1 MKKRYFAAIIF
12 LVVFMTTMFFLTH
25 FTKSL
30 IHSVDGYVVSD
41 DSFSKVLL
49 SGNKQA
55 KSDNVRLT
63 KVSYSDTFYTNLGN
77 TYVGD
82 NKKKL
87 VNTTYPIFSN
97 KGISLV
103 NMSAKSKLINS
114 DFIFSKGYPNFT
126 ITDGKLYN
134 YNDHE
139 QADYDQYIL
148 LQLSNMIYINLGEI
162 KLNTNTEEYT
172 IPLNSVLSFEN
183 DHIKY
188 YYYSDGFLV
197 YKIIDGISLDNT
209 INIGNTSFLYEKLL
223 TEIGKVSFD
232 TEDGSKE
239 DDFTSSDNDVKED
252 NSNKDT
258 DNENTESSYVKP
270 TVKCDSFKANVYSIT
285 SNLKID
291 DPSHKIVEAITFII
305 KEKNKIYLR
314 KGFLS
319 SGKIEI
325 NGLKPNTEYT
335 ISGSYKYYNE
345 EEKKM
350 EVEFFSQDLKTLDVS
365 KLDSIDID
373 YSNGSI
379 YSNKINIKG
388 LKISTSL
395 TNEVIKGINKVCI
408 YIDNEK
414 YFISA
419 LDVNKLLSG
428 QAINYLS
435 LAKLKSNSRINY
447 EIRIYDSYDN
457 LLKVNNATGTSRTSK
472 EEPTSSVKIVKNET
486 NEVEFLI
493 SLKNNDSVN
502 VANYRYNIYNKN
514 NELVESKKIN
524 KDKETVKVKNLN
536 PTTLYK
542 VEVLG
547 DFDTEDGLG
556 VKKDNL
562 MGEASFTTGS
572 LSSLGSL
579 RITSNIE
586 DGSLTSDSVK
596 IKTELNLNKTSAI
609 LTDLLNSLELKIV
622 DTDGNIYYQKMLS
635 SLELDKF
642 KSGEVLDSQIT
653 NLKSATKYNVLYT
666 GVLKQGDTL
675 EDITVLSTLENFK
688 TLKNK
693 AIVQIDKK
701 FVTSS
706 MIDYDVRVDDLD
718 NSILSNRVL
727 LEVRDS
733 NLKLIAKEELDVN
746 DAYKEL
752 TYDKLEANENYHF
765 VYKVEKYNEG
775 YDNTTFQSDYIIYEE
790 DIVTEEGVTGK
801 IELTSLLRQI
811 TSDNLF
817 NIEDYS
823 RIRKEGSGTGS
834 KDYNLGDNTVTF
846 STKNGW
852 SYYSYFVP
860 EAYNKKVNVTF
871 YAKYD
876 DNTQN
881 TSNAY
886 LGTSY
891 YSSTYNLSGLNKS
904 EWKKY
909 SYTFTLTS
917 NYICFAINET
927 SGQNKITSVNFK
939 DINIVL
945 MDNIVTDAKKD
956 ISSSY
961 YSSDKIFTDT
971 KMISGNDSMP
981 SHDGNSKITG
991 NSSNG
996 YAKITDLDSNKV
1008 YSYDYTGTYQT
1019 FTTPKTGKYKIEL
1032 WGAQGGGEKG
1042 GKGAYTSGIIQL
1054 KSNEKLYVYV
1064 GQEGSLSN
1072 SSSFNGGGSGV
1083 GSLPGVFD
1091 GYSGGGAT
1099 DVRLE
1104 SGSWS
1109 LTSSLKSRIMV
1120 AAGGGASCN
1129 SISGGYGGS
1138 INGGIGVKNDSSYL
1152 DAITSS
1158 GATQS
1163 SGGKVMGCTT
1173 FYSNGSFGMGG
1184 SSLIG
1189 GGGGYYGGASG
1200 CLELY
1205 EENLYI
1211 LTGAGG
1217 SSYISGHLGCLSQYF
1232 EATYKKYSEDK
1243 QYEGI
1248 FNIDLYDSREEII
1261 TNDYYV
1267 RIYKADEL
1275 VETHKYD
1282 LDSKKIEDVVKKY
1295 KFDKNKNYTVKLSIK
1310 IRDRFYDI
1318 SSVSF
1323 NTSSEIRA
1331 IRTVYDFQ
1339 NMHPS
1344 GKYIVLNDLD
1354 FTNSSGYGYVFYGS
1368 IDFLGHT
1375 VKRDTSPAYMF
1386 YQIGSG
1392 AVVSNVVVD
1401 MIFNN
1406 TSPIVYNNYVAFA
1419 KGNYG
1424 IIDNIMVNVIEAT
1437 SQANDAFSLI
1447 SIDNYGT
1454 IKNFVINSKV
1464 SIYARSRLGL
1474 VSCYNKGII
1483 KNGYVYGQN
1492 INATFTNLYENR
1504 KLIGVIAGQNESN
1517 SIIEN
1522 VYSLISVDKDSSL
1535 SSENVVG
1542 NIVGY
1547 NKNGTLK
1554 NAYSSE
1560 GEINT
1565 NILSRDPNIGE
1576 VSSINVNNLYYSSDK
1591 SYSTSYSSKVSKM
1604 ALYDNDFQ
1612 SKVLND
1618 DNGFIIDKFVS
1629 LGYFPQVDFNEV
1641 MPNQEWISLPN
1652 INNQDLVDVTSINIL
1667 SNDGDSAKV
1676 ELVLNNPSAAK
1687 VTSVGITDISD
1698 VKIISQD
1705 DYSGK
1710 SKVVINLENPSSY
1723 KSTYYLRSLTVKE
1736 VLNLSYDVT
1745 YGQTERPINVDLYY
1759 PIKNLEDFKIINQNP
1774 SQNYILK
1781 ADLDFSD
1788 SVISKYV
1795 ISSSFTGKLN
1805 GNGHTIKNIKST
1817 TPFFSYLY
1825 KAVIENL
1832 FVENFSLNAQESNY
1846 YSAFFGNLSNST
1858 INNVHMKDVNISNGR
1873 YIGGLVGYAS
1883 NSTIQNS
1890 SVNEFN
1896 NSKTSNSSS
1905 VSIGG
1910 LIGSLN
1916 TSNIYNCFVCDNEIK
1931 FNGNGVIGIGGLVGN
1946 TVDSN
1951 IENVYATGTIETNS
1965 YYAGGIVGYSNTSN
1979 GVYLTD
1985 KLINAWSKV
1994 NIISSLDYVGGIYGF
2009 FNYDNFSNTLVLG
2022 NVYSLYS
2029 ASFVHRTSG
2038 NVSDLVK
2045 NNYAWDRQ
2053 EVNGYVTDN
2062 VTSEVLLST
2071 EQLLDKNTYYDLMSF
2086 ADNFNYDGIEN
2097 GLMPKLVSR
2106 DKDKVL
2112 PNQDDVKL
2120 QSGMFE
2126 VNNIVVDATVND
2138 ATIYLELNNPDN
2150 LDVTGIEFDNLDVSK
2165 ISKLSSMDG
2174 VTVIEVKVLPN
2185 KYYDSYTLT
2194 KINYIDSNGKKKS
2207 YNRNS
2212 KIELQFFKSLSKFED
2227 WQSISSTTTENYR
2240 LTADID
2246 FAGKSNINTNV
2257 SMARLEGVEGKN
2269 YSLKNITL
2277 TSTSADYS
2285 LINKITTTLKNV
2297 TFDNININVTS
2308 SGSNVGVIITNYADI
2323 ENVNFNNI
2331 TINAPSVNYVGP
2343 IVYYSTALGAN
2354 NIGAVGNNI
2363 TGNNYVGGVIAYT
2376 AYDSIDN
2383 VVCDNL
2389 TVYGYS
2395 YVGGVIGSINLSS
2408 SNYNNYTVS
2417 NMNVNGRSSVGGIF
2431 GRGSGKNLKISDS
2444 SIVGRA
2450 GGSAIG
2456 GIIGANNG
2464 VAFDT
2469 AIADSI
2475 SVLAKGNSYV
2485 GGVIGNGFVAN
2496 NTYVL
2501 NSSIVQE
2508 GNYSYVGG
2516 ILGYSYSTSNVGI
2529 VNSTVKSSGNHTGG
2543 IAGMREFYTSTGAIV
2558 NNTTVSGTN
2567 YVGGSYGTI
2576 STCTVSEFLINA
2588 TVFGTGNYVGGF
2600 AGNID
2605 AVSTESNYSANI
2617 NSVIVANSEI
2627 TGNNYVGGF
2636 AGSAAALLPSS
2647 IFYNIL
2653 LVDNVNSTGSYVG
2666 SVTGKDKTFNTI
2678 NTKFYAYNKNQIND
2692 EVAKDILDYN
2702 SISSSNYLSASDL
2715 LTQSTY
2721 TNRGFSTSDWDFS
2734 NLSNGYYPK
2743 VKYVNNQIDIKLP
2756 TDIVMFRARR
2766 MVSLYKHE
2774 LPSIN
2779 VYSSGVNS
2787 INLEFSESDIYTY
2800 FDVYENDKLVI
2811 SHDLDRRVFSLNYN
2825 YKSKLKIVIS
2835 DGTNR
2840 NIKFIYPEDV
2850 IHKVST
2856 YDDKYAYIYEEQLKG
2871 NVSSIDDKVIHIYGD
2886 KVLTDNLDVYSIG
2899 EEKYLSKDNKYEV
2912 SLLSEVVP
2920 LFEFSYDN
2928 KVINTYYNY
2937 SEIITAEEKLIYEN
2951 QLFVKNG
2958 NIEIVDYN
2966 LDNKKDCIIIDNYS
2980 DNNYVTVLGVDG
2992 VLYNLK
2998 SAIKLPVN
3006 FSNKNISEI
3015 SNNINSNSSIVL
3027 VLYENGKVVAVDYRT
3042 GKEETLAKADINTT
3056 FAEYFKDSISYRKAA
3071 INSSLTNN
3079 YEESLALVDLLED
3092 NPIEEDSEGNYTKG
3106 SIDKKND
3113 TTTLNSGYISYYNS
3127 ISNKYDVVKLNEVI
3141 NCGDDVVVENNKI
3154 YSSPELVNIY
3164 MNESIFE
3171 KIFGNINIVVVFI
3184 VILISIIC
3192 SLILWIVNVKKLK
3205 FEGVK

>member
-1 MKKRYFAAIIF
+1 MKKRYFAAIVF
-12 LVVFMTTMFFLTH
+12 LIVFMTTMFFLTH
-25 FTKSL
+25 FTKSS
-30 IHSVDGYVVSD
+30 IQSADGYVVSD

-49 SGNKQA
+49 SGNKQS
-55 KSDNVRLT
+55 KSDNVKLT
-63 KVSYSDTFYTNLGN
+63 KISYSDTFYTNLGN
-77 TYVGD
+77 TYVFD
-82 NKKKL
+82 RKKL
-87 VNTTYPIFSN
+87 VNTDYPIFSN
-97 KGISLV
+97 KGISII
-103 NMSAKSKLINS
+103 NISSKSKLINS
-114 DFIFSKGYPNFT
+114 DFVFSKGYLNFT
-126 ITDGKLYN
+126 ITGGRLYN
-134 YNDHE
+134 YNDYE

-148 LQLSNMIYINLGEI
+148 LQLSNMTYVNLGEI
-162 KLNTNTEEYT
+162 KLNTNTKEYS
-172 IPLNSVLSFEN
+172 IPLNSIIAFEN
-183 DHIKY
+183 DYVKY
-188 YYYSDGFLV
+188 YYYSNGVLV
-197 YKIIDGISLDNT
+197 YKIIDGISLDNILN
-209 INIGNTSFLYEKLL
+209 INNTSFTYSKLL
-223 TEIGKVSFD
+223 TEIGKISDD
-232 TEDGSKE
+232 TDSDKV
-239 DDFTSSDNDVKED
+239 DDSLLDNDELEND
-252 NSNKDT
+252 SNKD
-258 DNENTESSYVKP
+258 DEILEKEDKYVKP
-270 TVKCDSFKANVYSIT
+270 TVKCDLFKENVYSIT
-285 SNLKID
+285 SNLEID
-291 DPSHKIVEAITFII
+291 DPAHRIIEAITFVV
-305 KEKNKIYLR
+305 KEKNNIYLR
-314 KGFLS
+314 KAFLS

-325 NGLKPNTEYT
+325 NGLKPNTEYS
-335 ISGSYKYYNE
+335 IVGSYKYYNE
-345 EEKKM
+345 EKKKM
-350 EVEFFSQDLKTLDVS
+350 EVDFFNQDIKTLDVS
-365 KLDSIDID
+365 NLDSIDID
-373 YSNGSI
+373 YNNGLI
-379 YSNKINIKG
+379 YSNKINIKN
-388 LKISTSL
+388 LKITTSL
-395 TNEVIKGINKVCI
+395 SNEVIKGIKRVCVF
-408 YIDNEK
+408 IDGEE
-414 YFISA
+414 YFLSTS
-419 LDVNKLLSG
+419 DVNKLLKG
-428 QAINYLS
+428 DEINYFS
-435 LAKLKSNSRINY
+435 LAKLKSNSKIDY
-447 EIRIYDSYDN
+447 EIKVYDSYNN
-457 LLKVNNATGTSRTSK
+457 LLKVNNATSSSRTSK
-472 EEPTSSVKIVKNET
+472 EFPNASIKIVKNEA

-493 SLKNNDSVN
+493 STTNKDNVN
-502 VANYRYNIYNKN
+502 IGNYRYNIYNKD
-514 NELVESKKIN
+514 NEIIDSKEIDSDNERVKI
-524 KDKETVKVKNLN
+524 KNLN
-536 PTTLYK
+536 PATVYK
-542 VEVLG
+542 IEVLG
-547 DFDTEDGLG
+547 DFDTEDGQG
-556 VKKDNL
+556 IKKDSL
-562 MGEASFTTGS
+562 IGETTFTTAS
-572 LSSLGSL
+572 LSSLGYIRLNSTIEPDSL
-579 RITSNIE
+579 KSN
-586 DGSLTSDSVK
+586 SVK
-596 IKTELNLNKTSAI
+596 INTVINLNKTNSI
-609 LTDLLNSLELKIV
+609 LIDLLNSLEIKIE
-622 DTDGNIYYQKMLS
+622 DSEGNIYYEKTLS

-642 KSGEVLDSQIT
+642 KSGEVFSSEII
-653 NLKSATKYNVLYT
+653 NLKSATKYNVLYN
-666 GVLKQGDTL
+666 GVLKQGDVL
-675 EDITVLSTLENFK
+675 EDITILSTLEDFK
-688 TLKNK
+688 TLKNQ
-693 AIVQIDKK
+693 AIVQIDNK

-706 MIDYDVRVDDLD
+706 MVDFDVRVDDLD
-718 NSILSNRVL
+718 NSILSDKVL
-727 LEVRDS
+727 LEIRDS

-860 EAYNKKVNVTF
+860 EAYNKTVNVTF

-891 YSSTYNLSGLNKS
+891 NSSTYNLSGLNKS

-1072 SSSFNGGGSGV
+1072 SSSFNGGGSG
-1083 GSLPGVFD
+1083 STYYN

-1120 AAGGGASCN
+1120 AAGGGASYGD
-1129 SISGGYGGS
+1129 ISGGAGGS
-1138 INGGIGVKNDSSYL
+1138 FNGGNGVKTDSSYL
-1152 DAITSS
+1152 DAIISS
-1158 GATQS
+1158 GATQY
-1163 SGGKVMGCTT
+1163 SGGKAISSSSSPYY
-1173 FYSNGSFGMGG
+1173 YSYAGSLGMGG
-1184 SSLIG
+1184 SYPIG

-1200 CLELY
+1200 CVGY
-1205 EENLYI
+1205 NGSTINVYS
-1211 LTGAGG
+1211 TGAGG
-1217 SSYISGHLGCLSQYF
+1217 SSYISGHLGCLSQSF

-1295 KFDKNKNYTVKLSIK
+1295 RFDKNKNYTVKLSIK

-1406 TSPIVYNNYVAFA
+1406 TSPIVYNNYVSFA
-1419 KGNYG
+1419 KRNDG
-1424 IIDNIMVNVIEAT
+1424 IIDNIMVNVSEAT
-1437 SQANDAFSLI
+1437 SQANESFSTI
-1447 SIDNYGT
+1447 AIDNYGT
-1454 IKNFVINSKV
+1454 IKNFVVNSSV
-1464 SIYARSRLGL
+1464 SVSARSIFGF
-1474 VSCYNKGII
+1474 VSANNKGII
-1483 KNGYVYGQN
+1483 KDGYVYGQN
-1492 INATFTNLYENR
+1492 INGMFTNLYETN
-1504 KLIGVIAGQNESN
+1504 KSIGVIAAINEKN
-1517 SIIEN
+1517 AKIEN

-1535 SSENVVG
+1535 SSENAVG
-1542 NIVGY
+1542 NLVGY
-1547 NKNGTLK
+1547 NKNGILR
-1554 NAYSSE
+1554 NSYSSE
-1560 GEINT
+1560 MVTTT
-1565 NILSRDPNIGE
+1565 NLLSKDPNIGL
-1576 VSSINVNNLYYSSDK
+1576 VSSINASNLYYSSDK
-1591 SYSTSYSSKVSKM
+1591 SYLSNYSSKVSKM
-1604 ALYDNDFQ
+1604 ALYDIDFQ
-1612 SKVLND
+1612 TKVLNN

-1629 LGYFPQVDFNEV
+1629 VGYYPQINFNEV
-1641 MPNQEWISLPN
+1641 MPKQEWISLPA
-1652 INNQDLVDVTSINIL
+1652 ITNQDLVDVTSINVL
-1667 SNDGDSAKV
+1667 SNEGESAKI
-1676 ELVLNNPSAAK
+1676 ELVINNPSAAK
-1687 VTSVGITDISD
+1687 VTNVGITDIND

-1710 SKVVINLENPSSY
+1710 SKVIISLENPSSY

-1736 VLNLSYDVT
+1736 ALNLSYDVT
-1745 YGQTERPINVDLYY
+1745 YDQTERPIKVDLYY
-1759 PIKNLEDFKIINQNP
+1759 PINNLEDFKMINQVPN
-1774 SQNYILK
+1774 QNYILK
-1781 ADLDFSD
+1781 TDLDFSD
-1788 SVISKYV
+1788 SVISKY
-1795 ISSSFTGKLN
+1795 IINYNFSGKFN
-1805 GNGHTIKNIKST
+1805 GNFHSIKNIKST
-1817 TPFFSYLY
+1817 QSLFNGGLY
-1825 KAVIENL
+1825 NGTIENL
-1832 FVENFSLNAQESNY
+1832 FVDNFSIEASSSYVNVGLVGY
-1846 YSAFFGNLSNST
+1846 IYNST
-1858 INNVHMKDVNISNGR
+1858 INNVHMNNVNISNGTV
-1873 YIGGLVGYAS
+1873 IGGIGGNVV
-1883 NSTIQNS
+1883 NSTIENS
-1890 SVNEFN
+1890 SVNKFN
-1896 NSKTSNSSS
+1896 NSKTNNNASVTIGALVGTLNS
-1905 VSIGG
+1905 
-1910 LIGSLN
+1910 
-1916 TSNIYNCFVCDNEIK
+1916 SNIYNSFTNDIDIK
-1931 FNGNGVIGIGGLVGN
+1931 FNGLGSIGIGGLVGN
-1946 TVDSN
+1946 TIESN
-1951 IENVYATGTIETNS
+1951 IENVYATGNIETNS
-1965 YYAGGIVGYSNTSN
+1965 YYAGGIIGYSDTSQ
-1979 GVYLTD
+1979 GVYGTD

-2009 FNYDNFSNTLVLG
+2009 FNQDNFSNTLVLG
-2022 NVYSLYS
+2022 NVYSSYS
-2029 ASFVHRTSG
+2029 SSFVNRTSG
-2038 NVSDLVK
+2038 NVSSVVK
-2045 NNYAWDRQ
+2045 NNYAWNLQ
-2053 EVNGYVTDN
+2053 EVNGYVTDS
-2062 VTSEVLLST
+2062 VTSEILLST
-2071 EQLLDKNTYYDLMSF
+2071 EQLLNKDTYYDLMSF
-2086 ADNFNYDGIEN
+2086 GDNFSYNDIEKGI
-2097 GLMPKLVSR
+2097 MPKLMNTSGTEI
-2106 DKDKVL
+2106 L
-2112 PNQDDVKL
+2112 ANQDDIVLKD
-2120 QSGMFE
+2120 SMFTI
-2126 VNNIVVDATVND
+2126 NNIVIDSTVND

-2475 SVLAKGNSYV
+2475 NVLAKGNSYV

-2543 IAGMREFYTSTGAIV
+2543 IAGMRKFYTSTGAIV

-2576 STCTVSEFLINA
+2576 STCTVSRFLINA

-2605 AVSTESNYSANI
+2605 AVSTESSHSANI

-2721 TNRGFSTSDWDFS
+2721 TNRGFSTSNWDFS

-2756 TDIVMFRARR
+2756 TDKVMFRARM
-2766 MVSLYKHE
+2766 MVSLHKHQ

-2886 KVLTDNLDVYSIG
+2886 KVLTDNLDVYSIS

-3113 TTTLNSGYISYYNS
+3113 TATLNSGYISYYNS
-3127 ISNKYDVVKLNEVI
+3127 ISNKYYVVKLNEVI

-3154 YSSPELVNIY
+3154 YSNPELVNIY